1 MSNAIEI
8 EAKSLVSQEDY
19 RKLAKLF
26 AEYPRYMQTNYYIDS
41 EDRVLA
47 KSGIALRIREKGDRY
62 ELTLKTPLSEG
73 LLEKNVAISLA
84 QFEDFKSKGI
94 FPKGDTS
101 RFLTMLDFD
110 VASLKILTSLTTDRI
125 DVEYEGGLL
134 SIDRNVYSGTTDY
147 EVEFEYNNL
156 EGAKAIM
163 TRLFQE
169 NQIPV
174 AFSSTSKTRRAM
186 QALEKSR

>member
-8 EAKSLVSQEDY
+8 EAKSIVRAEDY
-19 RKLAKLF
+19 RVLAKLF
-26 AEYPRYMQTNYYIDS
+26 SDHPRYMQTNYYIDS

-47 KSGIALRIREKGDRY
+47 RSGIALRIRERGDRY

-73 LLEKNVAISLA
+73 LLEKNCVISLQ
-84 QFEDFKSKGI
+84 QFEDFKAKGI

-110 VASLKILTSLTTDRI
+110 LSSLKILTSLTTDRI

-134 SIDRNVYSGTTDY
+134 SIDRNVYSGITDY
-147 EVEFEYNNL
+147 EIEFEYNNL

-163 TRLFQE
+163 ARLFQE

-174 AFSSTSKTRRAM
+174 NFTTASKVSRAM
-186 QALEKSR
+186 AAIGK